1 MDKYLEIKKIFVLF
15 RCDYDRERM
24 DGNPKRKKY
33 KIDTRLNLKN
43 NFMFKVNLRQ

>member
-1 MDKYLEIKKIFVLF
+1 MKIINIGSIY
-15 RCDYDRERM
+15 RI

>member
-1 MDKYLEIKKIFVLF
+1 MITVDCGITGIEEIE
-15 RCDYDRERM
+15 YA
-24 DGNPKRKKY
+24 KKY